1 MSTRQKSDATD
12 PPFALTRFEPR
23 HLPGALQLSR
33 EVAWP
38 YRAEDWQF
46 ALDTGEG
53 LVFAR
58 GDEIIGTAMW
68 WRYGQSFATLGM
80 IIVTPALQGG
90 GHGSRLLD
98 GLLAAT
104 SGRNLLLNATPEGM
118 ALYERRGFV
127 ALGSVIQHRG
137 PLRIAVTPESHDDI
151 RPANA
156 ADLAAITAIDA
167 QAAGMDRAPLVEALA
182 KVGDMRVIDRGGRI
196 AGYAI
201 TRRFGLG
208 YVVGPVI
215 AGNAEDAR
223 RLILSHLSALHGHV
237 VRIDIHAEDGL
248 GDWLTQLGLA
258 PHSRVTS
265 MVRGQRPVREGGMR
279 VYALAN
285 QSMG

>member
-1 MSTRQKSDATD
+1 MSTQHESDATD

-38 YRAEDWQF
+38 YRAEDWLF
-46 ALDTGEG
+46 ALKTGEG

-58 GDEIIGTAMW
+58 GDAVIGTAMW
-68 WRYGQSFATLGM
+68 WGYGQSFATLGM
-80 IIVTPALQGG
+80 IIVTPPLQGG
-90 GHGSRLLD
+90 GYGSRLFD

-104 SGRNLLLNATPEGM
+104 SGRNLLLNATPEGI

-127 ALGSVIQHRG
+127 AFGSVIQHRG
-137 PLRIAVTPESHDDI
+137 PLRIAVTPDPQDDI

-167 QAAGMDRAPLVEALA
+167 QAAGMDRAPVVEALA
-182 KVGDMRVIDRGGRI
+182 DVGDTRVIDRGGRI

-201 TRRFGLG
+201 ARRFGLG
-208 YVVGPVI
+208 YVVGPVV

-223 RLILSHLSALHGHV
+223 RLILSHLPALHGHV

-248 GDWLTQLGLA
+248 GDWLTQLGLE
-258 PHSRVTS
+258 PFSGVTS
-265 MVRGQRPVREGGMR
+265 MVRGQLPMREGDMR